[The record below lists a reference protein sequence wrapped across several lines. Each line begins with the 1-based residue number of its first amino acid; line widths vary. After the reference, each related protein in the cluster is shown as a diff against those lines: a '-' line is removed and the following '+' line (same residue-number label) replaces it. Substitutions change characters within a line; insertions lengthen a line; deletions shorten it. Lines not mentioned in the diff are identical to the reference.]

1 MRPRQHRGGAA
12 QGRVRDPTAGHGPA
26 ESKRRHIEPIET
38 EGVKEEQI
46 MNFTGTWDVVSSPDF
61 DDDYL
66 RMEVAPYVRLR
77 QGGDRVEGEYHLG
90 LQMGNL
96 DGRLEGDDHIVFS
109 FEGMDE
115 MDAVNGA
122 GTATLK
128 DDGLIFKL
136 MYHLGDD
143 FTFECER
150 RR

>member
-1 MRPRQHRGGAA
+1 LP
-12 QGRVRDPTAGHGPA
+12 V
-26 ESKRRHIEPIET
+26 ET
-38 EGVKEEQI
+38 EDAKEEQI

-77 QGGDRVEGEYHLG
+77 QEGDRIDGEYHLG
-90 LQMGNL
+90 LQTGNL
-96 DGRLEGDDHIVFS
+96 DGRLEGDDRIVFS

-122 GTATLK
+122 GMATFK
-128 DDGLIFKL
+128 GDHMSFKL